1 MTETTGMTAA
11 AGTTGTDLLSVRDLR
26 AGYAGTT
33 VLDGVDF
40 TVPAGAVV
48 ALLGRN
54 GVGKST
60 FVHTVM
66 GMLKP
71 YSGSIRVDG
80 RELAGA
86 AAHTVARSGVAIV
99 PQGRRVFAPLTVEE
113 NLRIAARAS
122 KASKA
127 SRGGGGPWTPERVY
141 ELMPRLAERRANRG
155 DQLSGGEQQMLAIG
169 RALLRNPRLLLLD
182 EPSDG
187 LAPAVID
194 LIAELLEGLRGEGI
208 AAVLVEQDLHLA
220 FRLAD
225 EVAVMQKGC
234 IVHRSSTADFRR
246 DRARAHSLLGV
257 G

>member
-1 MTETTGMTAA
+1 MM
-11 AGTTGTDLLSVRDLR
+11 TDLLSVRGLR

-33 VLDGVDF
+33 VLDGVDL
-40 TVPAGAVV
+40 TVPVGTVV

-71 YSGSIRVDG
+71 TSGSVRVDG

-86 AAHTVARSGVAIV
+86 AAHTIARSRVAIV

-113 NLRIAARAS
+113 NLRIAARAVRS
-122 KASKA
+122 E
-127 SRGGGGPWTPERVY
+127 RGPWTQERVY
-141 ELMPRLAERRANRG
+141 ELMPRLAERRGNRG

-187 LAPAVID
+187 LAPAIVD
-194 LIAELLEGLRGEGI
+194 LIAGVLEGLRGEGI
-208 AAVLVEQDLHLA
+208 ASVLVEQDLHLA

-225 EVAVMQKGC
+225 EVAVMQKGR
-234 IVHRSSTADFRR
+234 IVHRSSTTDFRK
-246 DRARAHSLLGV
+246 DRERAHSLLGV

>member
-1 MTETTGMTAA
+1 M
-11 AGTTGTDLLSVRDLR
+11 TDLLTVRDLR

-33 VLDGVDF
+33 VLDGVEF
-40 TVPAGAVV
+40 TVPVGGVV

-54 GVGKST
+54 GVGKTT

-71 YSGSIRVDG
+71 YSGSIRLGD

-113 NLRIAARAS
+113 NLRIAS
-122 KASKA
+122 KG
-127 SRGGGGPWTPERVY
+127 GGGGPWTPARIY

-187 LAPAVID
+187 LAPAIVD
-194 LIAELLEGLRGEGI
+194 QVAEVLEGLRAEGI

-220 FRLAD
+220 FRLA
-225 EVAVMQKGC
+225 ETVAVMQKGR
-234 IVHRSSTADFRR
+234 IVHRGSTADFRR
-246 DRARAHSLLGV
+246 DRDRAHALLGV

>member
-1 MTETTGMTAA
+1 M
-11 AGTTGTDLLSVRDLR
+11 TDLLSVRGLR

-33 VLDGVDF
+33 VLDGVEF
-40 TVPAGAVV
+40 TVPAGTVV

-60 FVHTVM
+60 FIHTVM

-99 PQGRRVFAPLTVEE
+99 PQGRRVFAPLTVDE
-113 NLRIAARAS
+113 NLRIAARGAKAPTGKAPTGKVPTS
-122 KASKA
+122 KVPTGA
-127 SRGGGGPWTPERVY
+127 RDPWTPERVY
-141 ELMPRLAERRANRG
+141 ELIPRLAERRAHRG

-194 LIAELLEGLRGEGI
+194 RIAEVLEGLRGEGI

-225 EVAVMQKGC
+225 EVAVMQKGR
-234 IVHRSSTADFRR
+234 IVHRSSTADFRQ
-246 DRARAHSLLGV
+246 DRHRAHSLLGV

>member
-1 MTETTGMTAA
+1 MTDVLT
-11 AGTTGTDLLSVRDLR
+11 VRELR

-33 VLDGVDF
+33 VLDGVDL
-40 TVPAGAVV
+40 TVPEGGVV

-54 GVGKST
+54 GAGKTT

-66 GMLKP
+66 GLLKP
-71 YSGSIRVDG
+71 YSGSVRVGD

-99 PQGRRVFAPLTVEE
+99 PQGRRVFAPLTVAET
-113 NLRIAARAS
+113 LGLAAR
-122 KASKA
+122 
-127 SRGGGGPWTPERVY
+127 RGRPAWTVERVY
-141 ELMPRLAERRANRG
+141 ELMPRLAERRAHRG

-169 RALLRNPRLLLLD
+169 RALLRAPRLLLLD

-187 LAPAVID
+187 LAPAVVD
-194 LIAELLEGLRGEGI
+194 HVAGLLEGLRGEGI
-208 AAVLVEQDLHLA
+208 AIVLVEQDLHLA

-225 EVAVMQKGC
+225 EVAVMQKGR
-234 IVHRSSTADFRR
+234 IVHRGSTADFRA
-246 DRARAHSLLGV
+246 DRTRAHALLGV

>member
-1 MTETTGMTAA
+1 M
-11 AGTTGTDLLSVRDLR
+11 TDLLTVRDLR
-26 AGYAGTT
+26 GGYAGTT

-54 GVGKST
+54 GAGKTT

-71 YSGSIRVDG
+71 YAGSIRIG
-80 RELAGA
+80 GGEFAGA
-86 AAHTVARSGVAIV
+86 PAHIVARNGVAIV

-113 NLRIAARAS
+113 NLRIAVR
-122 KASKA
+122 
-127 SRGGGGPWTPERVY
+127 RGAGPQAPNAPHAWTATRIY
-141 ELMPRLAERRANRG
+141 ELMPRLADRRTHRG

-169 RALLRNPRLLLLD
+169 RALLQNPRLLLLD

-187 LAPAVID
+187 LAPTIVDQVAD
-194 LIAELLEGLRGEGI
+194 LLETLRGEGI
-208 AAVLVEQDLHLA
+208 TAVLVEQDLHLA

-225 EVAVMQKGC
+225 EVAVMQKGR
-234 IVHRSSTADFRR
+234 IVHRGTTADFRR
-246 DRARAHSLLGV
+246 DRGRAHTLLGV